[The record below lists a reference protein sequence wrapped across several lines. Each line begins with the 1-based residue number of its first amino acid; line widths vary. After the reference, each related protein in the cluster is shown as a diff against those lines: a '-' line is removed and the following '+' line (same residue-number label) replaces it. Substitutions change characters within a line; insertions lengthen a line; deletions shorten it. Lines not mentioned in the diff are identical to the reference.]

1 MEAVSPGLSKPVIRI
16 KISSVL
22 VSIHKMLLFTDC
34 KSTQF
39 NPIKLSF
46 GDSFFSMEWM
56 NLCYIT
62 YFFDV
67 IPWSWHKNSLPLP
80 RISKYN
86 GFDYQAKRQCSG
98 EKLLFKGSLG

>member
-1 MEAVSPGLSKPVIRI
+1 MVAIYILQKYVNKSLSAIFSAFFFLDEKDDF
-16 KISSVL
+16 
-22 VSIHKMLLFTDC
+22 MLY
-34 KSTQF
+34 
-39 NPIKLSF
+39 NI
-46 GDSFFSMEWM
+46 
-56 NLCYIT
+56 
-62 YFFDV
+62 FFDV

>member
-1 MEAVSPGLSKPVIRI
+1 MDEF
-16 KISSVL
+16 
-22 VSIHKMLLFTDC
+22 MLY
-34 KSTQF
+34 
-39 NPIKLSF
+39 NI
-46 GDSFFSMEWM
+46 
-56 NLCYIT
+56 
-62 YFFDV
+62 FFDV